1 MHCQPLPLETTGAF
15 PPLFLDYISQK
26 AHLQPFYGHFPTL
39 SNFEKQIKDKSRF
52 SPEHRTVLVKALE
65 RQYTHIAV
73 KPELALLNDP
83 NTFVVTTGHQ
93 LNIFTGPLY
102 VIYKIITTINLARK
116 LQAAY
121 PDSKFVPVYWMA
133 TEDHDFEEISYFNLF
148 GKKYTWQTQQ
158 RGAVGR
164 MTPRELGEALKIL
177 PERVPVFEKAYLQCD
192 TLSDAVRCYMNE
204 LFGAEGL
211 VCIDGDDAELKRL
224 FLPVIEAELLHREAH
239 QISNA
244 TTQKLEAEGYHTQIT
259 PREINFF
266 YLEDGLRERI
276 VKDGEVYRVLNS
288 DLTFS
293 EEEIIDTARRH
304 PERFSPN
311 VVLRPLYQEVI
322 LPNLAYIGGPSEV
335 PYWLQLKG
343 IFDRFDV
350 PFPMLLPR
358 NFALYINSVSQKRAE
373 KLGVTVEELFW
384 DDVKLRKT
392 FVEKTSTLSLELS
405 QEKKAI
411 EEVFVTILHKAIS
424 IDKTLEGAVNAE
436 KTKVLNT
443 LENVEKRLQ
452 KAEER
457 NYETEVNQL
466 LGLKAKL
473 FPNGSLQ
480 ERSDNFL
487 NFYLNDH
494 LFLGKL
500 LDTFDPL
507 DFSFN
512 ILTDEEGEEETVTVA
527 NSAGVSSQR

>member
-1 MHCQPLPLETTGAF
+1 MHCQPLPLAITGAF

-39 SNFEKQIKDKSRF
+39 SNFEGQLKDKSQF
-52 SPEHRTVLVKALE
+52 PSSHREVLVKALE
-65 RQYTHIAV
+65 RQYKHLPIKPNLAV
-73 KPELALLNDP
+73 LNDP

-102 VIYKIITTINLARK
+102 VIYKIVTTINLARK
-116 LQAAY
+116 LKDAY
-121 PDSKFVPVYWMA
+121 PDFNFVPIYWMA

-192 TLSDAVRCYMNE
+192 NLADSVRCYMNE
-204 LFGAEGL
+204 LFGGEGL
-211 VCIDGDDAELKRL
+211 VCIDGDDSELKAL
-224 FLPVIEAELLHREAH
+224 FLPVIEAELKHQQAHR
-239 QISNA
+239 ISNA
-244 TTQKLEAEGYHTQIT
+244 TTQQLEAVGYHTQLT

-266 YLEDGLRERI
+266 YLDDSLRERI
-276 VKDGEVYRVLNS
+276 VKEGDVYRVLNT

-293 EEEIIDTARRH
+293 QEEIIALARKH

-343 IFDRFDV
+343 IFDHFQV

-384 DDVKLRKT
+384 DDVKLRKS
-392 FVEKTSTLSLELS
+392 FVEKTSSLSLELS
-405 QEKKAI
+405 HEKRAI
-411 EEVFVTILHKAIS
+411 EEVFVNILRKAIS

-466 LGLKAKL
+466 LSLKSKL

-487 NFYLNDH
+487 NFYLNDQT
-494 LFLGKL
+494 FLEKL
-500 LDTFDPL
+500 LNVFDPL
-507 DFSFN
+507 DFTFN
-512 ILTDEEGEEETVTVA
+512 ILTDEESEEEA
-527 NSAGVSSQR
+527 NSAASAVGRNSQG

>member
-1 MHCQPLPLETTGAF
+1 MHCQPLPLATTGAF

-39 SNFEKQIKDKSRF
+39 GNFEKQIREKSSF
-52 SPEHRTVLVKALE
+52 SAAHRATLVKALE
-65 RQYTHIAV
+65 KQYTHLSN
-73 KPELALLNDP
+73 KPDLAILNEP
-83 NTFVVTTGHQ
+83 NTFVITTGHQ

-102 VIYKIITTINLARK
+102 VIYKIVTTINLARK
-116 LQAAY
+116 LKAAY
-121 PDSKFVPVYWMA
+121 PEYNFVPIYWMA

-164 MTPRELGEALKIL
+164 MTPRELGEAIKIL

-192 TLSDAVRCYMNE
+192 TLADAVRCYMNE
-204 LFGAEGL
+204 LFGEEGL
-211 VCIDGDDAELKRL
+211 ISIDGDDADLKRM
-224 FLPVIEAELLHREAH
+224 FLPVIEAELTHQEAH
-239 QISNA
+239 QISA
-244 TTQKLEAEGYHTQIT
+244 STTQKLEAEGYHTQIT

-276 VKDGEVYRVLNS
+276 VKEENTYRVLNS
-288 DLTFS
+288 DLKFS
-293 EEEIIDTARRH
+293 EAEIVDLAQRH

-311 VVLRPLYQEVI
+311 VVLRPLYQETI

-343 IFDRFDV
+343 IFDHFQL

-358 NFALYINSVSQKRAE
+358 NFALYINAVSRKRAE

-384 DDVKLRKT
+384 DDVKLRKS
-392 FVEKTSTLSLELS
+392 FVEKTSSLSLELS
-405 QEKKAI
+405 QEKRAI
-411 EEVFVTILHKAIS
+411 EEVFVHILRKAIS

-436 KTKVLNT
+436 KTKVINT

-487 NFYLNDH
+487 NFYLNDAT
-494 LFLGKL
+494 FLKKL
-500 LDTFDPL
+500 LSVFDPL
-507 DFSFN
+507 DFKFN
-512 ILTDEEGEEETVTVA
+512 ILTEDDGEGETVSMETL
-527 NSAGVSSQR
+527 AGRTNQG